1 MKIIY
6 KSISELIPYINN
18 PRRNDKAID
27 AVASSIKNFG
37 FKNPIIIDSKNE
49 IVAGHT
55 RLRAAEK
62 LGMNSLPCVVA
73 DDLTDSQIKAFRI
86 ADNRVSEASEWDND
100 LLRIELDGLEEF
112 TGFSEDDIEELNFE
126 NVGYKEKEKEE
137 KKTKLN
143 IAFESPSDLKK
154 VEEDLRRL
162 FNKYDKLKIVISS
175 GEV

>member
-112 TGFSEDDIEELNFE
+112 TGFSEDDIEELNS
-126 NVGYKEKEKEE
+126 KS
-137 KKTKLN
+137 
-143 IAFESPSDLKK
+143 I
-154 VEEDLRRL
+154 
-162 FNKYDKLKIVISS
+162 
-175 GEV
+175 

>member
-62 LGMNSLPCVVA
+62 LGINSLPCVVA

-112 TGFSEDDIEELNFE
+112 TGFSEADIEELNFE

-154 VEEDLRRL
+154 IEEDLRQL

>member
-112 TGFSEDDIEELNFE
+112 TGFSEADIEELNFE

-154 VEEDLRRL
+154 VEEDLRQL